1 MVIRVIIQ
9 NKNKR
14 KKTINKILRPFQEP
28 RKLKKINKLQKTKI
42 FYGMQKPKTFYGH
55 WMNQTYI
62 K

>member
-14 KKTINKILRPFQEP
+14 KKNYKQNSQTISRT
-28 RKLKKINKLQKTKI
+28 KKINKLQKTKI